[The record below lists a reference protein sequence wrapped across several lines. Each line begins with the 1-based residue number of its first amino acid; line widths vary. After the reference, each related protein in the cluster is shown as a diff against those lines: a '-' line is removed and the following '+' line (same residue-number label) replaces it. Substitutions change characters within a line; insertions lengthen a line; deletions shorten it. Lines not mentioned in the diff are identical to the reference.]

1 MKHIFIINPRA
12 GKEKENI
19 SVRVREYI
27 SAHPE
32 MGALVFNTEYVG
44 HETVLVGRLCHIF
57 EDETVRLYIC
67 GGSGTLCRAI
77 SGIPNFSMVEVAF
90 YPCGITNDILKVFEG
105 EAEPFFNLNNLVS
118 GTPMYL
124 DLLDFG
130 FGKALNFCSV
140 GFEARVAE
148 EVNNLGRVSIVGTKL
163 PYKFSVLKNSIFFV
177 NSQYSVVADG
187 QELTGKRASITAFNG
202 IVYGGSYSPV
212 GNASPVNGRMKLLL
226 RDTSSLFTVIPNM
239 KEYKHGQLDKL
250 GKSVR
255 VMDISELSIKY
266 SEKRKM
272 YFTADGETYN
282 MDEQNNSLSVRV
294 LPTTLK
300 FVVPSG
306 VALKEQCREGE

>member
-44 HETVLVGRLCHIF
+44 HETLLVGRLCHIF

-77 SGIPNFSMVEVAF
+77 SGIPNYSMVEVAF

-105 EAEPFFNLNNLVS
+105 EEEPFFNLNNLVS

-124 DLLDFG
+124 DILDFG

-148 EVNNLGRVSIVGTKL
+148 EVNNLSRVSIVGTKL

-187 QELTGKRASITAFNG
+187 QELTGRRASITAFNG
-202 IVYGGSYSPV
+202 IVYGGTYSPV
-212 GNASPVNGRMKLLL
+212 GNASPVNGRFKLVL
-226 RDTSSLFTVIPNM
+226 RDSSSLFSVIPNM
-239 KEYKHGQLDKL
+239 KNYKHGQLDNL
-250 GKSVR
+250 GRSIR
-255 VMDISELSIKY
+255 VMDASELSVKI

-272 YFTADGETYN
+272 YFTADGEIYD
-282 MDEQNNSLSVRV
+282 MDEQNNTLSLRV

>member
-77 SGIPNFSMVEVAF
+77 SGIPNYSMVEVAF

-105 EAEPFFNLNNLVS
+105 EVEPFFNLNNLVS

-124 DLLDFG
+124 DILDFG
-130 FGKALNFCSV
+130 FGKALNFCAV

-148 EVNNLGRVSIVGTKL
+148 EVNNLSRVSIVGTKL

-187 QELTGKRASITAFNG
+187 QEFTGRRASITAFNG
-202 IVYGGSYSPV
+202 IVYGGTYSPV
-212 GNASPVNGRMKLLL
+212 GNACPVNGKFKLMI
-226 RDTSSLFTVIPNM
+226 RDSSSLFSVIPNM
-239 KEYKHGQLDKL
+239 KSYKHGKLDNL
-250 GKSVR
+250 GRSIR
-255 VMDISELSIKY
+255 VMDASELSVKI

-272 YFTADGETYN
+272 YFTADGETYD
-282 MDEQNNSLSVRV
+282 MDEQNNTLSLRV